1 MQNIFSM
8 VTVKRSENYTNY
20 ALDSFFKHTK
30 LDESDDFFLIDNDG
44 CDLEKFSSYKKLNL
58 IKNKI
63 PISLAQNVNQIIDRA
78 LKEKK
83 NIVFLNNDIIF
94 TSNWF
99 NPLQLNSRQISIPV
113 NNQLFPYQ
121 SDCGNLKLRVTMS
134 LKDFKANYLLLD
146 KIVEK
151 HKKKFKPNQKFE
163 SLLMPFFCFKIP
175 YEILKEV
182 GYFDTK
188 FVQGGED
195 VDYRIRCIKKG
206 YNVNFLL
213 DSYLLHFHGKSSW
226 DGGETIDEMNQRN
239 KIYTEAFLKKWGKEM
254 TQIFILRKD
263 FSEIL
268 IEKDLVEMFQQ
279 KKFNDLIKKLLL

>member
-1 MQNIFSM
+1 M
-8 VTVKRSENYTNY
+8 
-20 ALDSFFKHTK
+20 
-30 LDESDDFFLIDNDG
+30 
-44 CDLEKFSSYKKLNL
+44 
-58 IKNKI
+58 
-63 PISLAQNVNQIIDRA
+63 NQIIDRA

-163 SLLMPFFCFKIP
+163 SLLMPLFSFKIP
-175 YEILKEV
+175 YE
-182 GYFDTK
+182 
-188 FVQGGED
+188 
-195 VDYRIRCIKKG
+195 
-206 YNVNFLL
+206 
-213 DSYLLHFHGKSSW
+213 
-226 DGGETIDEMNQRN
+226 
-239 KIYTEAFLKKWGKEM
+239 FLK
-254 TQIFILRKD
+254 
-263 FSEIL
+263 
-268 IEKDLVEMFQQ
+268 
-279 KKFNDLIKKLLL
+279 